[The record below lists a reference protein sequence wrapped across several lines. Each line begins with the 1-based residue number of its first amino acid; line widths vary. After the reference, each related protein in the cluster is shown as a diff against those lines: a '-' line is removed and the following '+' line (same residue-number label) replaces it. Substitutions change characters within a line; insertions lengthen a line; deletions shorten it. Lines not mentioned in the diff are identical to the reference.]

1 MTRWVIVYLLV
12 ALLTACEQSAS
23 PSDDYLHRLEA
34 VLERQAVDQK
44 PLTPLVYPAL
54 RDLSIELSQ
63 ASLSVREFLSLRQ
76 CKLHSVIAH
85 RNSSL
90 GKVATASQR
99 LFNDLQILQLG
110 PECVGV
116 LDNKALAEK
125 LREFISSK
133 EENLN
138 AVLWYSLIA
147 QQEYA
152 SFWSNESTSD
162 YPEKLRLET
171 IPDLNVIANFV
182 EDVLNGQRV
191 FTKQQTGKLE
201 RHLGNLRF
209 GDGGALVESYLN
221 LINNLSKANSVI
233 QQRLESPLCLQ
244 QKPTQQ
250 AHFLKNL
257 VNKYFIQRVQARA
270 VRLNQRAEKLT
281 AVLDRVE
288 QPLLKYA
295 HPTYAQW
302 LAQRKQLFEQGKV
315 ITKQHVTLL
324 QQLYAQCGLTPGA

>member
-1 MTRWVIVYLLV
+1 MVCLVV
-12 ALLTACEQSAS
+12 ALLAGCNQSTS
-23 PSDDYLHRLEA
+23 PSEDYVHRLEN
-34 VLERQAVDQK
+34 VLERQAVEQK
-44 PLTPLVYPAL
+44 PLTPLVFPAL
-54 RDLSIELSQ
+54 RDLSIESSQ

-99 LFNDLQILQLG
+99 LFSDLQILQLG
-110 PECVGV
+110 PECADV
-116 LDNKALAEK
+116 LENIALTDK

-133 EENLN
+133 EANLN

-152 SFWSNESTSD
+152 SFWSNESTND

-171 IPDLNVIANFV
+171 IPDLIVIANFV
-182 EDVLNGQRV
+182 DDVLNGQRA
-191 FTKQQTGKLE
+191 FTKQQTDKIE

-209 GDGGALVESYLN
+209 GDGGVLVNSYRR
-221 LINNLSKANSVI
+221 LINNLTKANSVV

-244 QKPTQQ
+244 KKPTQQ

-270 VRLNQRAEKLT
+270 VELNQRAEKLN
-281 AVLDRVE
+281 AALHRIE

-295 HPTYAQW
+295 HPIYTQW

-315 ITKQHVTLL
+315 ITKKHVTLL
-324 QQLYAQCGLTPGA
+324 QQLYTQCGLTPGA